1 MNQSIEAVAPEIPQ
15 RELQVRVAM
24 TKQEQVVEHAENAVQ
39 SLSKRI
45 KPILA
50 CCPPEAPAENK
61 EQLGGVQL
69 AVWLTQMNHRIE
81 KLAQFIEEMERR
93 TEL

>member
-1 MNQSIEAVAPEIPQ
+1 MNQSIETVAPEVPQ
-15 RELQVRVAM
+15 RESQVRVAM

-45 KPILA
+45 EPILV

-61 EQLGGVQL
+61 EQLGRVQL

-81 KLAQFIEEMERR
+81 KLVQFIEKMERR
-93 TEL
+93 TDL